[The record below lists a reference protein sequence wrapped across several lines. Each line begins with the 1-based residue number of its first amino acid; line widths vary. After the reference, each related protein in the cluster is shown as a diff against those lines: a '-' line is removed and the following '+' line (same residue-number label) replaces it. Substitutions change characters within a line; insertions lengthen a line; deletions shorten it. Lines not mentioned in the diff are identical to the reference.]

1 MKDKITMSNLSLPL
15 KIAVVTANLYLI
27 AWILDKIIWF
37 LQPVS

>member
-15 KIAVVTANLYLI
+15 KIAVITAILYLI
-27 AWILDKIIWF
+27 AWVFDIIIWF